1 MSSEPLSGSRGVTR
15 RTQRLYRRFAPV
27 YDAVTRLFS
36 LARWRGWQDRVLPY
50 ARGRVL
56 DVGCGTGALL
66 ARLAARGQVTGVDLS
81 PDMLARAARRRRE
94 QGFEAALVCG
104 DVEHLPF
111 RDEAFES
118 VVSTFAVNAIPD
130 LEKALAEMLR
140 ALQVG
145 GSVAFTSVGEAERGG
160 LATRLAAGVWRREG
174 DIIRDEVGALRNL
187 GVESQREDFGPFGTV
202 RLITAIKP
210 TGRQRSSGSA
220 GSGTSAGT
228 NVDPPG

>member
-1 MSSEPLSGSRGVTR
+1 MSSHPPSADQGVAL

-27 YDAVTRLFS
+27 YDAVTGLFS
-36 LARWRGWQDRVLPY
+36 LARWRRWQGKVLPY

-56 DVGCGTGALL
+56 DVGCGTGLL
-66 ARLAARGQVTGVDLS
+66 LERLAARGEAVGLDLS
-81 PDMLARAARRRRE
+81 PAMLARAARRQKER
-94 QGFEAALVCG
+94 GFEAALVCG
-104 DVEHLPF
+104 DAQHLPF
-111 RDEAFES
+111 RDGAFES